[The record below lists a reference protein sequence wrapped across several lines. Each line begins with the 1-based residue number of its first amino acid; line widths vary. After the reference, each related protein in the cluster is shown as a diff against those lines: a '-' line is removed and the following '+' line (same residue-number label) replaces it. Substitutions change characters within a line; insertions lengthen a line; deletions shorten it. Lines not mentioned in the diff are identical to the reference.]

1 MLRQS
6 ILNLCR
12 SSTGLQLRAGARPLA
27 GGARAFSTDGKPE
40 DVPLPINL
48 YGLPARYA
56 NALFKTAYRA
66 GALAEVDAELK
77 SFGEMVSTNE
87 ALKSYLMNPVISRK
101 DKAED
106 MGKIC
111 QGMSELTRG
120 FFGVLAENGRLQEVP
135 KIIDTFD
142 QIMKAQRGEVEAT
155 VITAAPLT
163 NKELTSVSKTIT
175 ENYLEEGK
183 KLMLNQKVDESI
195 LGGLQLQVGD
205 KFLDLSI
212 QSKIKRLHERL
223 ADA

>member
-6 ILNLCR
+6 L
-12 SSTGLQLRAGARPLA
+12 LRLSRTASVAHAPTE
-27 GGARAFSTDGKPE
+27 ARAFTVLPRSFSTTGKAE
-40 DVPLPINL
+40 DVPLPISL

-77 SFGEMVSTNE
+77 SFGELVATNE
-87 ALKSYLMNPVISRK
+87 ALKSYLLNPVISRK

-111 QGMSELTRG
+111 QGMSELSRG

-142 QIMKAQRGEVEAT
+142 QLMKAQRGEVDAT
-155 VITAAPLT
+155 VITAAPLS
-163 NKELTSVSKTIT
+163 NKELNSVSKTIT

-183 KLMLNQKVDESI
+183 KLKLHQKVDESI

-212 QSKIKRLHERL
+212 QSKIKRLHDKLSE
-223 ADA
+223 A